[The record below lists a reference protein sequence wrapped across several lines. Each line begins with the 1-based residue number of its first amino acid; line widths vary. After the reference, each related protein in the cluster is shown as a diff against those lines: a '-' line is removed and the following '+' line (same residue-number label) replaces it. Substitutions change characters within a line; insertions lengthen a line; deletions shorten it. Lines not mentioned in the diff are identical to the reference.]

1 MKNSIMSCDN
11 ITTETMMS
19 IKARQEDYW
28 NKIAQYNQKI
38 FQLEKQEAALKKKKD
53 QANFTK
59 YLNEQVDTKNHM

>member
-53 QANFTK
+53 
-59 YLNEQVDTKNHM
+59 